1 MTVSVAFNIEMPNEP
16 YVDDFSNGDVHA
28 STYIGHKFISVSVD
42 ADGWVISVLSEADT
56 EAGLVEQA
64 KPTPENHTALTID
77 ATANPFEASYVSRKY
92 TTGAVANYTEN
103 LGTTDDNG
111 DPETW
116 EYTWHE
122 NGVLSQ
128 IYLHGTLKYSGG
140 AFQKPTMRIH
150 AFDQASF
157 NASMGPMSA
166 GLQEALDADS
176 ANQVY
181 SAEQRQAIIDHK
193 TYVDNIT
200 TKYAAVKHWKVPFK
214 PMPHV

>member
-1 MTVSVAFNIEMPNEP
+1 
-16 YVDDFSNGDVHA
+16 
-28 STYIGHKFISVSVD
+28 
-42 ADGWVISVLSEADT
+42 
-56 EAGLVEQA
+56 
-64 KPTPENHTALTID
+64 
-77 ATANPFEASYVSRKY
+77 
-92 TTGAVANYTEN
+92 
-103 LGTTDDNG
+103 
-111 DPETW
+111 
-116 EYTWHE
+116 
-122 NGVLSQ
+122 
-128 IYLHGTLKYSGG
+128 
-140 AFQKPTMRIH
+140 MRIH